1 MNELGKKIDKI
12 SNQLTDLRWEIWT
25 KHSLFTWQ
33 WWMLLGL
40 CIVVSILFIILIKKE
55 KLVQTIAYFG
65 IIFILNKYIDEI
77 ATALDWYDYRIQVQP
92 GIIPSMLV
100 ANLFIIPMAL
110 SIIYQRYS
118 KWKPFLIALGLFS
131 IFTSY
136 IALFFLKIVG
146 IYLEKAWNAHWSCIS
161 LVVMG
166 VIAKIVIDRVVL
178 IQAHNNGDQSNSD
191 PSSPIT

>member
-1 MNELGKKIDKI
+1 M
-12 SNQLTDLRWEIWT
+12 
-25 KHSLFTWQ
+25 
-33 WWMLLGL
+33 
-40 CIVVSILFIILIKKE
+40 
-55 KLVQTIAYFG
+55 QTIAYFG

-100 ANLFIIPMAL
+100 ANLFHYSNGIKYHL
-110 SIIYQRYS
+110 SAIF
-118 KWKPFLIALGLFS
+118 KMETFLIALGLFFDF
-131 IFTSY
+131 FTSY
-136 IALFFLKIVG
+136 IALFFSQNSGHLFRK
-146 IYLEKAWNAHWSCIS
+146 KAWNAHWSCIS